1 MREKKDKSDNNKV
14 DNYNQ
19 IKKIKKPEDDNLKLK
34 KLHPLL
40 PKYFT
45 NTLFIAPTGVGKTN
59 LIINLLDRPRFY
71 KNKFDKV
78 VLFSNTYYNDK
89 IWESCKTIESENVY
103 TDYSDDTLQSLVDEQ
118 EDAKQSG
125 EPINTLIIFDD
136 IIQQIN
142 KNKSLINSLVMRNRH
157 YYLTIWIT
165 TQKYSRVSLSIRN
178 NIAYYVLFG
187 IKNKKEKQFIIDELS
202 DNISEDDFIKLW
214 EYALEGKNYNFL
226 VISVKDSPDK
236 VYRKQFRSYLISEES
251 TQKDKKSEI
260 NSIIFPKESFTVGSA
275 RKWLKEHNFKS
286 EGKVDS
292 EYRPNFYSFRMHSPS
307 ELEKLGFTKYYNKKL
322 KNGVEIISAYKI

>member
-1 MREKKDKSDNNKV
+1 MREKKENLENK
-14 DNYNQ
+14 NT
-19 IKKIKKPEDDNLKLK
+19 IKKIKKPADESLKLK
-34 KLHPLL
+34 PLNKML

-89 IWESCKTIESENVY
+89 IWESCKTIEPENVY
-103 TDYSDDTLQSLVDEQ
+103 TDYDDSTLQSLVDEQ

-125 EPINTLIIFDD
+125 EPVNMLIIFDD

-157 YYLTIWIT
+157 YYITIWIT

-178 NIAYYVLFG
+178 NISYYILFG

-226 VISVKDSPDK
+226 VISTKDKPTEM
-236 VYRKQFRSYLISEES
+236 YRKQFKSFLITEEQ

-260 NSIIFPKESFTVGSA
+260 NSIIFPKDSFTIGSA

-292 EYRPNFYSFRMHSPS
+292 EFRPNFYSFRLHSPE
-307 ELEKLGFTKYYNKKL
+307 ELEKLGFKKYYTKKL
-322 KNGVEIISAYKI
+322 KNGVEIISAYKV